1 MFNEYFKSKAPI
13 ADKLISFGFQKQAD
27 VFSYSTNILDDQFSL
42 EITINQN
49 GEVGT
54 KLIDTFTQ
62 DLYTLHLVEDAQ
74 GAYIGEIRQVIGDIL
89 EKISKEC
96 FRPQVFKSDVT
107 QALISYASQKYGA
120 PLEFLWEKFDNNAV
134 MRRQDNDKWFALF
147 VSIQKS
153 KLGIQTDD
161 TRIQSNGVKVHTDS
175 LVEILVARI
184 SPNDVDD
191 ALSKRGYLPAYH
203 MNKKNWITILLD
215 GSVPYDEVFSRLDD
229 SFLLAKKK

>member
-1 MFNEYFKSKAPI
+1 MFNEFFKNKAPLI
-13 ADKLISFGFQKQAD
+13 DKLISFGFQKQAD
-27 VFSYSTNILDDQFSL
+27 YFSYTTRILDDQFSL
-42 EITINQN
+42 EISIDKN

-54 KLIDTFTQ
+54 KLIDTFTH

-74 GAYIGEIRQVIGDIL
+74 GAYVGEIRQAIGDIL
-89 EKISKEC
+89 EKISIEC
-96 FRPQVFKSDVT
+96 FRPQVFKSETT
-107 QALISYASQKYGA
+107 QALITYAHEKYST

-134 MRRQDNDKWFALF
+134 MRRQDNGKWFALF

-153 KLGIQTDD
+153 KLGIKGDD
-161 TRIQSNGVKVHTDS
+161 ACQQSNGIESRADK

-184 SPNDVDD
+184 NPNNVENS
-191 ALSKRGYLPAYH
+191 LSKCGYLPAYH

-215 GSVPYDEVFSRLDD
+215 GTVPCEEIFSRLDD